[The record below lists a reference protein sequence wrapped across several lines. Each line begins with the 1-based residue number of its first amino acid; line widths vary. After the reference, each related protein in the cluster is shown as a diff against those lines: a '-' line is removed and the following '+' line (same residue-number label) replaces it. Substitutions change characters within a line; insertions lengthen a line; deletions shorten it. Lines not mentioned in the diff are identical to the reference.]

1 MRILPVQ
8 YNYTNRYSSQI
19 KAESNK
25 QTCTENLQQADGQ
38 APVNFRGLLYFL
50 TKDKCFDV
58 IGTKNAEQL
67 IDKGLTGLNLYTN
80 EEIAKAKDTILYMTR
95 KNNSKHYRTVIQ
107 KILELAKENITI
119 FNVLEFKD
127 VNFTPYAFDK
137 LANEILKVS
146 KLGYPIDYMPKLFD
160 SMIEKISDIKK
171 LVDLR
176 EESLKRKE
184 LLSYSYWQAEDEDVD
199 DLLLSEPI
207 LTLNTL
213 KFLGKKSFLATYE
226 DKYDSVENHVANL
239 GHIDENF
246 PLYEE
251 LLQLTN
257 PTESKAYKDNQ
268 EKVAG
273 LKKLYQENEKDDEIK
288 NEINNL
294 TKFNRNLVK
303 NAIKEAKDKTFAGYA
318 ASMLADEP
326 MKLKYLLPT
335 LNDNTKSGK
344 RKRDKILNNSILSDS
359 HGNVE
364 KRIDF
369 RRTKFLREL
378 TCSDADFSERF
389 NIILDTLLQH
399 PSTSIKHILTHAE
412 MNHETRKQ
420 FSRLGIDY
428 ENWVNF
434 DPKSNIKKEIIIDT
448 SSLKQHVVK
457 NLEDDFNDELFT
469 EIPPDECSRLIKAME
484 AKGYGL
490 VEQTGAKYSDDGFFD
505 SVDTKLKLY
514 KNNSP
519 VTFDDLP
526 ELMRII
532 KKEMTNSVFW
542 QTENKDKAIEN
553 ARSTIK
559 NHILKLRNSEIKSAN
574 VPSIKENADLEVLK
588 ADMNDIEHS
597 LFLGNYASCCTA
609 VGSGSN
615 QWTAPS
621 YILCKLASAIE
632 VKINQ
637 EYVGNTM
644 CFIAKV
650 DDKPALILDNIE
662 LQHKYQYNDEI
673 RDTILAYA
681 RKMAVEI
688 GQPDMPIYAFPN
700 RHKVN
705 MDRFEPVPKDFSI
718 VGSTGDW
725 DIYLDFDADAHKIS
739 GDEVFTSYLYKIS

>member
-58 IGTKNAEQL
+58 ISTKNAEQL

-137 LANEILKVS
+137 LANEILKVN
-146 KLGYPIDYMPKLFD
+146 KLGYPIDYMPKLLN
-160 SMIEKISDIKK
+160 SMIESISDIKK

-226 DKYDSVENHVANL
+226 DKYDSVENHIVNL
-239 GHIDENF
+239 GHIDEDF
-246 PLYEE
+246 PFYEK
-251 LLQLTN
+251 LIQLTN
-257 PTESKAYKDNQ
+257 PTESKMYKGNQ
-268 EKVAG
+268 EKIAD
-273 LKKLYQENEKDDEIK
+273 LKKLYQANKNDDIK

-294 TKFNRNLVK
+294 TKFNRNLVE

-359 HGNVE
+359 QGNIE

-378 TCSDADFSERF
+378 TCSDADFSEQF
-389 NIILDTLLQH
+389 NAIINTLLKQ

-412 MNHETRKQ
+412 MNLETRKQ

-434 DPKSNIKKEIIIDT
+434 DPKSSIKKEIILDT
-448 SSLKQHVVK
+448 SSLKQHAIK

-505 SVDTKLKLY
+505 SVDTNLKLY

-532 KKEMTNSVFW
+532 KKGMTNSVFW
-542 QTENKDKAIEN
+542 QTENKDKDIEN

-609 VGSGSN
+609 VGSGIN

-650 DDKPALILDNIE
+650 DGKPALILDNIE

-718 VGSTGDW
+718 VGSTGGW
-725 DIYLDFDADAHKIS
+725 DIYLDFDANAHKIS

>member
-58 IGTKNAEQL
+58 ISTKNAEQL

-80 EEIAKAKDTILYMTR
+80 EEIAKAKGTILYMTR

-160 SMIEKISDIKK
+160 SMIEKITDIKK

-226 DKYDSVENHVANL
+226 DKYDSVENHIVNL
-239 GHIDENF
+239 GHIDEDF
-246 PLYEE
+246 PFYEK
-251 LLQLTN
+251 LIQLTN
-257 PTESKAYKDNQ
+257 PTESKMYKGNQ
-268 EKVAG
+268 EKIAD
-273 LKKLYQENEKDDEIK
+273 LKKLYQANKNDDIK

-294 TKFNRNLVK
+294 TKFNRNLVE

-359 HGNVE
+359 QGNIE

-378 TCSDADFSERF
+378 TCSDADFSEQF
-389 NIILDTLLQH
+389 NAIINTLLKH

-412 MNHETRKQ
+412 MNLETRKQ

-434 DPKSNIKKEIIIDT
+434 DPKSSIKKEIILDT
-448 SSLKQHVVK
+448 SSLKQHAIK

-505 SVDTKLKLY
+505 SVDTNLKLY

-532 KKEMTNSVFW
+532 KKGMTNSVFW
-542 QTENKDKAIEN
+542 QTENKDKDIEN

-609 VGSGSN
+609 VGSGIN

-650 DDKPALILDNIE
+650 DGKPALILDNIE

-718 VGSTGDW
+718 VGSTGGW
-725 DIYLDFDADAHKIS
+725 DIYLDFDANAHKIS

>member
-8 YNYTNRYSSQI
+8 HNYTNRYNSLI

-25 QTCTENLQQADGQ
+25 QTCTENLQQADRQGS
-38 APVNFRGLLYFL
+38 VNFCGLLYYL

-58 IGTKNAEQL
+58 ISTKNAERL
-67 IDKGLTGLNLYTN
+67 VAKGLKDLNLYTD
-80 EEIAKAKDTILYMTR
+80 EEIAKAKDIILYMTR

-107 KILELAKENITI
+107 KILELAKEKIRI
-119 FNVLEFKD
+119 HDVLKFKD
-127 VNFTPYAFDK
+127 VNFTPYAFDN
-137 LANEILKVS
+137 LANEILKVN
-146 KLGYPIDYMPKLFD
+146 KLGYPIDYMPKLLN
-160 SMIEKISDIKK
+160 SMIESISDIKK

-226 DKYDSVENHVANL
+226 DKYDSVENHIVNL
-239 GHIDENF
+239 GHIDEDF
-246 PLYEE
+246 PFYEK
-251 LLQLTN
+251 LIQLTN
-257 PTESKAYKDNQ
+257 PTESKIYKGNQ
-268 EKVAG
+268 EKIAD
-273 LKKLYQENEKDDEIK
+273 LKKLYQANKNDDIK

-294 TKFNRNLVK
+294 TKFNRNLVE

-318 ASMLADEP
+318 ACMFADEP

-344 RKRDKILNNSILSDS
+344 RKRNKILNNSILSDS
-359 HGNVE
+359 QGNIE

-389 NIILDTLLQH
+389 NAIINTLLKH

-412 MNHETRKQ
+412 MNLETRKQ

-434 DPKSNIKKEIIIDT
+434 DPKSSIKKEIIIDT
-448 SSLKQHVVK
+448 SSLKQHAIK
-457 NLEDDFNDELFT
+457 NLEDDFNNELFT
-469 EIPPDECSRLIKAME
+469 EIPPDECSKLIKAME
-484 AKGYGL
+484 AKGYNL
-490 VEQTGAKYSDDGFFD
+490 VEQTCAKCSNDGFFD

-542 QTENKDKAIEN
+542 QTKNKDKYIEN

-559 NHILKLRNSEIKSAN
+559 NHFLKLRNSEIKSAN
-574 VPSIKENADLEVLK
+574 VPSIKENANLEVLK

-609 VGSGSN
+609 IGSGSN

-673 RDTILAYA
+673 RDSIFAYA
-681 RKMAVEI
+681 KKIVAEI
-688 GQPDMPIYAFPN
+688 GQPNLPIYAFPN

-705 MDRFEPVPKDFSI
+705 MDGLDITKKEFCI

-725 DIYLDFDADAHKIS
+725 DIYLDFDASAHQIS
-739 GDEVFTSYLYKIS
+739 EDETFTSYLYKIS